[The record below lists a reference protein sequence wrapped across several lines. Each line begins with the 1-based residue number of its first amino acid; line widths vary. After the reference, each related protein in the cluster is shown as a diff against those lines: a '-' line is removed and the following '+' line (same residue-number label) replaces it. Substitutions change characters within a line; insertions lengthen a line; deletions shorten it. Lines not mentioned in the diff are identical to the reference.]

1 VSDYQCPFLSDFRVK
16 MVFEGCFSRA
26 RACAIAHN
34 AHARVYILSIY
45 YSIYIDRGC
54 GGKMKKGDTSSVVPP
69 SGLFVVEHPSFS
81 CDQPSCIHS
90 IVQNH
95 GL

>member
-1 VSDYQCPFLSDFRVK
+1 MSDYQHPFLSDFRVK
-16 MVFEGCFSRA
+16 MVFEGGFSRA

-34 AHARVYILSIY
+34 AHARVYILSY
-45 YSIYIDRGC
+45 YSIIIDRGC
-54 GGKMKKGDTSSVVPP
+54 GGKMKKRDTSIVPP